1 MMNSHELKETIEQLK
16 EYEELAKE
24 LSDLID
30 GLKDSLKAELIARDC
45 EELEV
50 ADTSYIIR
58 YAAVLSNRFDTTAF
72 KKVMPDIYKAYTKQI
87 SSRRFT
93 ISA

>member
-1 MMNSHELKETIEQLK
+1 MMNSTEMKNTIQQLE
-16 EYEELAKE
+16 EYEALAKE

-30 GLKDSLKAELIARDC
+30 GLKDSLKAEMIARDC

-50 ADTSYIIR
+50 ADSSYIIR
-58 YAAVLSNRFDTTAF
+58 YTSVISSRFDSTAF
-72 KKVMPDIYKAYTKQI
+72 KKVMPDIYKAYTKQV

>member
-1 MMNSHELKETIEQLK
+1 MVNTNEIKTTIEQLR
-16 EYEELAKE
+16 EYEDMMKE

-30 GLKDSLKAELIARDC
+30 GLKDSLKAELIARSC

-50 ADTSYIIR
+50 EDTSYIIR
-58 YAAVLSNRFDTTAF
+58 YATVLSNRFDTTTF
-72 KKVMPDIYKAYTKQI
+72 KKVMPDIYKAYTKQV

>member
-1 MMNSHELKETIEQLK
+1 MMNSTEMKQTIQQLE
-16 EYEELAKE
+16 EYEALAKE

-30 GLKDSLKAELIARDC
+30 GLKDSLKAEMIARDC

-50 ADTSYIIR
+50 ADSSYIIR
-58 YAAVLSNRFDTTAF
+58 YTSVISSRFDSSAF
-72 KKVMPDIYKAYTKQI
+72 KKVMPEIYKAYTKQV

>member
-1 MMNSHELKETIEQLK
+1 MINSHELKKTIEQLK

-45 EELEV
+45 EELEIT
-50 ADTSYIIR
+50 DTSYIIR
-58 YAAVLSNRFDTTAF
+58 YATVLSNRFDSTAF

>member
-1 MMNSHELKETIEQLK
+1 MMNSTEMKQIIQQLE
-16 EYEELAKE
+16 EYEALAKE

-30 GLKDSLKAELIARDC
+30 GLKDSLKAEMIARDC

-50 ADTSYIIR
+50 ADSSYIIR
-58 YAAVLSNRFDTTAF
+58 YTSVISSRFDSTAF
-72 KKVMPDIYKAYTKQI
+72 KKVMPDIYKAYTKQV

>member
-1 MMNSHELKETIEQLK
+1 MMNSTEMKQAIQQLE
-16 EYEELAKE
+16 EYEALAKE

-30 GLKDSLKAELIARDC
+30 GLKDSLKAEMIARDC

-50 ADTSYIIR
+50 ADSSYIIR
-58 YAAVLSNRFDTTAF
+58 YTSVISSRFDSSAF
-72 KKVMPDIYKAYTKQI
+72 KKVMPEIYKAYTKQV

>member
-1 MMNSHELKETIEQLK
+1 MMNSHELKQTIEQLK

-30 GLKDSLKAELIARDC
+30 RLKDSLKAELIARDC

-50 ADTSYIIR
+50 EDTNYIIR
-58 YAAVLSNRFDTTAF
+58 YTAVLTNRFDSTSF
-72 KKVMPDIYKAYTKQI
+72 KKSHNALYQSFVKQI
-87 SSRRFT
+87 LSRRFT

>member
-72 KKVMPDIYKAYTKQI
+72 KKIMPDIYKAYTKQI

>member
-1 MMNSHELKETIEQLK
+1 MMNSTEMKQTIQQLE
-16 EYEELAKE
+16 EYEALAKE

-30 GLKDSLKAELIARDC
+30 GLKDSLKAEMIARDC

-50 ADTSYIIR
+50 ADSSYIIR
-58 YAAVLSNRFDTTAF
+58 YTSVISSRFDSSAF
-72 KKVMPDIYKAYTKQI
+72 KKVMPDIYKAYTKQV

>member
-1 MMNSHELKETIEQLK
+1 MMNSIKLKETIEQLK
-16 EYEELAKE
+16 EYESMMNE

-30 GLKDSLKAELIARDC
+30 TLKDSLKNEMIERHC
-45 EELEV
+45 EELTV
-50 ADTSYIIR
+50 DNTNYIIR
-58 YAAVLSNRFDTTAF
+58 YAIVLTNRFDSTAF
-72 KKVMPDIYKAYTKQI
+72 KKVIPDIYKAYTKQI

>member
-1 MMNSHELKETIEQLK
+1 MMNSHELKKTIEQLK

-50 ADTSYIIR
+50 EDTSYIIR
-58 YAAVLSNRFDTTAF
+58 YTTVLSNRFDSASF
-72 KKVMPDIYKAYTKQI
+72 KKLHNTLYQNFVKQI

>member
-1 MMNSHELKETIEQLK
+1 MMNPTEMKQAIERLM
-16 EYEELAKE
+16 EYEDLAKE

-30 GLKDSLKAELIARDC
+30 GLKDSLKAEMIARNC

-58 YAAVLSNRFDTTAF
+58 YTTVLSNRFNSTDF
-72 KKVMPDIYKAYTKQI
+72 KKCMPEIYKAYTKQV